1 MEDKRKFIF
10 LSIGMILNGLLQV
23 FSIASVIPFLGV
35 AADPKIIQNNKYLA
49 LVYNTLNFQSARD
62 FLLFL
67 GSVLILLIILVNLSN
82 AFFTWLTV
90 RFEWNVNH
98 NLSVKLLKHYTNLD
112 YKTFTLRN
120 SAELQKNIQTETI
133 EVTSTVIKPFLN
145 ILNRVIPI
153 LLTIIFL
160 LFIDPLP
167 AILIGGIF
175 GLIYCLIYVIGK
187 RSLSRIG
194 KRSIEEREAKFKL
207 VNEAFGVFKIAKLL
221 HLEPYFVS
229 RFEEFSKKLA
239 DNQIKRIT
247 ISQIPKY
254 GVEAIAFSA
263 MVGISLVIIV
273 DKDDFAKAIPLIGL
287 YAFAAYRLL
296 PWMQQLYS
304 SIALIRSG
312 IPHLTYLHQEL
323 QSEIIPQQKIYSK
336 PATMEKDAKIE
347 NSGIIISF
355 QNVFFSYP
363 NTKSPAIEN
372 ISFEIQEYAT
382 VGFLGETGS
391 GKTTTIDLILGLLS
405 PDEGKILV
413 YGEPLV
419 NEKLEEWQKS
429 IGYVPQEICLTDNSI
444 AENIALG
451 IQKEKIDMDQVRRV
465 AALANIDT
473 FIENDLKKSYNTLV
487 GERGIRLS
495 GGQRQR
501 IGIARALYRNPNL
514 LVFDEATS
522 SLDNE
527 TEKSVMKA
535 IENLSHK
542 KSIIIIAHR
551 LSTLEKCDWVY
562 KLDNGEIIKSGP
574 FEEVVKQ
581 YL

>member
-1 MEDKRKFIF
+1 MF
-10 LSIGMILNGLLQV
+10 LSIGMIFNGLLQV

-98 NLSVKLLKHYTNLD
+98 NLSVKLLKHYMNLD
-112 YKTFTLRN
+112 YKTFALRN

-145 ILNRVIPI
+145 ILNRVTPI

-175 GLIYCLIYVIGK
+175 GLIYCLIYVMGK

-239 DNQIKRIT
+239 DNQIKRIS

-254 GVEAIAFSA
+254 GVEAIAFSV
-263 MVGISLVIIV
+263 MVGISLVIIGA
-273 DKDDFAKAIPLIGL
+273 KADFAKAIPIIGL
-287 YAFAAYRLL
+287 YGFASYRLL

-304 SIALIRSG
+304 SVALIRSG
-312 IPHLTYLHQEL
+312 IPHVTHLCHEF
-323 QSEIIPQQKIYSK
+323 QSEIVPPPQITNKTITVKKDSKIDN
-336 PATMEKDAKIE
+336 AV
-347 NSGIIISF
+347 IIISF
-355 QNVFFSYP
+355 QNVLFSYP
-363 NTKSPAIEN
+363 NTKSPAVKN
-372 ISFEIQEYAT
+372 ISFKIQKHTT

-429 IGYVPQEICLTDNSI
+429 IGYVPQEICLADNSI

-451 IQKEKIDMDQVRRV
+451 IPKEKIDMDQVRKV

-501 IGIARALYRNPNL
+501 IGIARALYHNPSL

-522 SLDNE
+522 SLDND
-527 TEKSVMKA
+527 TEKSVMEA
-535 IENLSHK
+535 IGNLSHK
-542 KSIIIIAHR
+542 KTIIIIAHR
-551 LSTLEKCDWVY
+551 LSTLKKCDFVF
-562 KLDNGEIIKSGP
+562 KLDNGKIVESGT
-574 FEEVVKQ
+574 FDEVVQ
-581 YL
+581 QNLVNAS